1 MRIVV
6 IYNGPK
12 LPTDDF
18 EAANTAL
25 VDLEKR
31 LRERGV
37 VFCTNRAQLGSA
49 AAVNAERYR
58 LEALISNDEE
68 IEFAQDV
75 LDAIECTEE
84 DFELGQDMPLLPALV
99 IVKNLTEEQKS
110 VVSDVISATIVAD
123 RVITLEEAVV
133 FDYVSELT
141 GIDDILDKDER
152 EHKESL
158 NDLASEAD

>member
-1 MRIVV
+1 MEFTSIEKQAV
-6 IYNGPK
+6 ISLMIGII
-12 LPTDDF
+12 
-18 EAANTAL
+18 EA
-25 VDLEKR
+25 D
-31 LRERGV
+31 
-37 VFCTNRAQLGSA
+37 SW
-49 AAVNAERYR
+49 
-58 LEALISNDEE
+58 IDDEE

-123 RVITLEEAVV
+123 RIITLEEAVV

-152 EHKESL
+152 EQKESL

>member
-1 MRIVV
+1 MEFTSMEKQAV
-6 IYNGPK
+6 ISLMVGII
-12 LPTDDF
+12 
-18 EAANTAL
+18 EA
-25 VDLEKR
+25 D
-31 LRERGV
+31 GW
-37 VFCTNRAQLGSA
+37 
-49 AAVNAERYR
+49 
-58 LEALISNDEE
+58 IDDEE

-123 RVITLEEAVV
+123 RIITLEEAVV

-152 EHKESL
+152 EQKESL

>member
-1 MRIVV
+1 MEKQAV
-6 IYNGPK
+6 ISLMVGII
-12 LPTDDF
+12 
-18 EAANTAL
+18 EA
-25 VDLEKR
+25 D
-31 LRERGV
+31 GW
-37 VFCTNRAQLGSA
+37 
-49 AAVNAERYR
+49 
-58 LEALISNDEE
+58 IDDEE

-123 RVITLEEAVV
+123 RIITLEEAVV
-133 FDYVSELT
+133 FDYVSELP

-152 EHKESL
+152 EQKESL

>member
-1 MRIVV
+1 MEKQAV
-6 IYNGPK
+6 ISLMIGII
-12 LPTDDF
+12 
-18 EAANTAL
+18 EA
-25 VDLEKR
+25 D
-31 LRERGV
+31 GW
-37 VFCTNRAQLGSA
+37 
-49 AAVNAERYR
+49 
-58 LEALISNDEE
+58 IDDEE

-75 LDAIECTEE
+75 LDAIECSEE

-99 IVKNLTEEQKS
+99 IVKNLSEEQKS

-123 RVITLEEAVV
+123 RIITLEEAVV

-152 EHKESL
+152 EQKESL